1 MMADLGTV
9 LWKEWREILSWV
21 GSRGKAGILIF
32 LGVFGVFMPLEVGR
46 AWVESPAQL
55 AYWAWVPMLLVIS
68 VIADTFAGERE
79 RHTLETLLASRLPD
93 RAILLGKVAAA
104 VGYGM
109 GLTWLGLLLGLVT
122 ANFTVRQ
129 RGLLLYSPTVALEIL
144 GLNLTFSML
153 AASGG
158 ALVSLRAATVRQ
170 AQQTLSIALM
180 VLVFVPVFGSPA
192 LPREWKARVLAAL
205 MAMDT
210 TLLVVLVVAILAVV
224 DVALLIV
231 AMARFRRTVL
241 TLD

>member
-1 MMADLGTV
+1 M
-9 LWKEWREILSWV
+9 I
-21 GSRGKAGILIF
+21 
-32 LGVFGVFMPLEVGR
+32 
-46 AWVESPAQL
+46 
-55 AYWAWVPMLLVIS
+55 LVIS

-104 VGYGM
+104 AGYGI
-109 GLTWLGLLLGLVT
+109 GVTWLSLLLGLVT
-122 ANFTVRQ
+122 ANLAVRQ
-129 RGLLLYSPTVALEIL
+129 GGLLLYSPTAALGIL
-144 GLNLTFSML
+144 GLSLTSAML

-180 VLVFVPVFGSPA
+180 VLLFVPIFGSQA
-192 LPREWKARVLAAL
+192 LPREWKAHVFAAL
-205 MAMDT
+205 MAMDI

-224 DVALLIV
+224 DVALLLI